1 MRHAGFHG
9 RTGFG
14 RAPALVVVDV
24 KDRKPAA
31 VVTGPDLDGTGLVTT
46 DHPGKVVVVNV
57 WASWCGPCRQEAPE
71 LNAASRAL
79 DKQAVFIGLNVREAS
94 PEAGS
99 AFVRAF
105 DVPYAHVYDPDGAQ
119 LVRFANDL
127 SPNAIPSTLIIDRKG
142 RTAVRIAG
150 PVTQDTLVQ
159 LVRGV
164 AFKKTFTL
172 TLGDEAYDA
181 DGGVFRG
188 VFQCKAKDGSVVLEI
203 AKELSIRDTFL
214 VKTTEVLPVQVGVL
228 AAVAIHSRFYEMA

>member
-1 MRHAGFHG
+1 MSRQGRCEAASRRRRAIRLGVVAATLVALIGLVGCTEQSSVRRTAGSGAEQEVLGGG
-9 RTGFG
+9 R
-14 RAPALVVVDV
+14 ALVVVAPG
-24 KDRKPAA
+24 DRKPAA
-31 VVTGPDLDGTGLVTT
+31 VVTGPDLDGTGTVTT
-46 DHPGKVVVVNV
+46 KHPGKVVVLNV

-94 PEAGS
+94 PEAGQ

-105 DVPYAHVYDPDGAQ
+105 EVPYAHIYDPDGAQ
-119 LVRFANDL
+119 LVRFAGDL

-164 AFKKTFTL
+164 A
-172 TLGDEAYDA
+172 DEA
-181 DGGVFRG
+181 
-188 VFQCKAKDGSVVLEI
+188 S
-203 AKELSIRDTFL
+203 
-214 VKTTEVLPVQVGVL
+214 
-228 AAVAIHSRFYEMA
+228 

>member
-1 MRHAGFHG
+1 MNSSCGQPTAAG
-9 RTGFG
+9 RRRSARFG
-14 RAPALVVVDV
+14 AVLVLLTLLVATACSEQSSVLRNAEVDREVLGGGKALVVVDV
-24 KDRKPAA
+24 QDRKPAA
-31 VVTGPDLDGTGLVTT
+31 VVAGPDLDGTGTVTT

-79 DKQAVFIGLNVREAS
+79 DRQAVFIGLNVREAS
-94 PEAGS
+94 PEAGR

-105 DVPYAHVYDPDGAQ
+105 DVPYAHIYDPDGAQ

-164 AFKKTFTL
+164 A
-172 TLGDEAYDA
+172 DEA
-181 DGGVFRG
+181 
-188 VFQCKAKDGSVVLEI
+188 Q
-203 AKELSIRDTFL
+203 
-214 VKTTEVLPVQVGVL
+214 
-228 AAVAIHSRFYEMA
+228 

>member
-1 MRHAGFHG
+1 MNSSCGEPAAPRRRRSARFGAVLVLLALLVATACSEQSSVVRNAGADREVLG
-9 RTGFG
+9 GG
-14 RAPALVVVDV
+14 KALVVVDV
-24 KDRKPAA
+24 QDRKPAA
-31 VVTGPDLDGTGLVTT
+31 VVTGPDLDGTGTVTT
-46 DHPGKVVVVNV
+46 DHPEKVVVVNV

-94 PEAGS
+94 PEAGR

-105 DVPYAHVYDPDGAQ
+105 DVPYAHIYDPDGAQ

-164 AFKKTFTL
+164 A
-172 TLGDEAYDA
+172 DET
-181 DGGVFRG
+181 
-188 VFQCKAKDGSVVLEI
+188 Q
-203 AKELSIRDTFL
+203 
-214 VKTTEVLPVQVGVL
+214 
-228 AAVAIHSRFYEMA
+228 